1 MLGHAPCGG
10 TVCTYVIGST
20 DGGKTWQRRGSVAA
34 PIAGIGEPDRPGVT
48 EVAFATAKAG
58 FVFAPYLFRTSNGG
72 HTWTRMA
79 IPGGGGQV
87 LDLESNASAAFA
99 LVSPCKWASFHNC
112 TGQLSLWRTSTL
124 TGTGWTRIPMRLP
137 RSTRGDVAV
146 HGQSVY
152 VVDPQEDITGKKDKF
167 YASTDGGQHFAA
179 CACRESHPRL

>member
-1 MLGHAPCGG
+1 MVTRSRSRLSITWLSPLRGWVLGHAPCGG

-79 IPGGGGQV
+79 IP
-87 LDLESNASAAFA
+87 
-99 LVSPCKWASFHNC
+99 
-112 TGQLSLWRTSTL
+112 
-124 TGTGWTRIPMRLP
+124 
-137 RSTRGDVAV
+137 
-146 HGQSVY
+146 
-152 VVDPQEDITGKKDKF
+152 
-167 YASTDGGQHFAA
+167 
-179 CACRESHPRL
+179 